1 MKKYIHGVLFA
12 ILINYCIGATYIIYK
27 GSEKY
32 VRVNRT
38 NANSID

>member
-1 MKKYIHGVLFA
+1 MKKYIMGGLIT

-32 VRVNRT
+32 VRTNKT
-38 NANSID
+38 NANSTD